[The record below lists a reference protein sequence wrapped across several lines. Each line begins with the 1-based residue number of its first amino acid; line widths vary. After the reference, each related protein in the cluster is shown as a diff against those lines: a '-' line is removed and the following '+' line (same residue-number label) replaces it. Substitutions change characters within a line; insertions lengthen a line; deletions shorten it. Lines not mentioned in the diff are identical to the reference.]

1 MFIGAWRRSQK
12 LGRRVE
18 ARVSL
23 VEAHNF
29 RFCRSE
35 DDKAVLATGVP
46 EIQAGS
52 QERSVAR
59 VRVPGAIVRAGWRVR
74 LPLEVG
80 CLGFVNRWM
89 RRPSWRR
96 VYQEHD
102 PEFRI

>member
-23 VEAHNF
+23 VEAHSF

-35 DDKAVLATGVP
+35 DDKAVLAARVT

-52 QERSVAR
+52 QERSAAR
-59 VRVPGAIVRAGWRVR
+59 VRVPGAIIRAWWCVW
-74 LPLEVG
+74 LQLEIG
-80 CLGFVNRWM
+80 
-89 RRPSWRR
+89 
-96 VYQEHD
+96 
-102 PEFRI
+102 